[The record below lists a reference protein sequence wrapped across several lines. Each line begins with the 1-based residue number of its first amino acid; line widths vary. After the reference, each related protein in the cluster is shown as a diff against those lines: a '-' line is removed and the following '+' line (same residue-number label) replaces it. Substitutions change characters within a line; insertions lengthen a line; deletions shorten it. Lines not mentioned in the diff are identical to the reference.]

1 MKNRKIFKKK
11 NNFFVTRF
19 FVILISFIIIFYFYF
34 LLNKNSNFFIINEYK
49 DTYYIIP
56 ENIGGKEIP
65 DIGINILEN
74 SFNSNKSD
82 KQKFSINNIKYSLQL
97 YSSKEINLTQDMKN
111 TLSNNINLS
120 IHEFIITEFTN
131 SLGTHYLLLY
141 GRYNDRDSAKKSC
154 NYLESLSIYCI
165 VVNVQNL

>member
-11 NNFFVTRF
+11 NNFFLTRF

-49 DTYYIIP
+49 EPYYIIP

-131 SLGTHYLLLY
+131 SLGIHYLLLY
-141 GRYNDRDSAKKSC
+141 GRYNDRDSAKKLC